1 MGELAADIERPPTE
15 LDELTDTEL
24 AVYEALPRRGAR
36 TLDDIAVTA
45 GIPVVDVLG
54 PLTMLDVRGLVVQV
68 DGAWRLAKG

>member
-1 MGELAADIERPPTE
+1 MIARAYTVAFEGVTARPVE
-15 LDELTDTEL
+15 
-24 AVYEALPRRGAR
+24 VQC
-36 TLDDIAVTA
+36 AVTA